1 MDKRIKIVW
10 YLSVTTI
17 LLIFVGQAY
26 WIYSQYQYAG
36 DMLAE
41 QMKRECTTAIKDEQG
56 IREVRRM
63 KETEK
68 DNRFNK
74 IRIASKSVN
83 KNANESNRILDV
95 TYTLGDNT
103 RYFIRVKGLSND
115 ELSMILDRYIIACFK
130 PIQAQTIDSVM
141 ASKGYASMRD
151 FRTIRKEGVVMLPQY
166 EVTTGLRKM
175 LKVAYCSNPLRKEAV
190 TFAIPIPVNTII
202 KTLTWQLGASLLLL
216 LVLAFCLYYQI
227 KTIMIQKRIDAM
239 RHEFMK
245 NMIFEMKQPVEPNAA
260 EDVLRIGDTDF
271 RYSMNELQHES
282 ERVMLTS
289 RQAEIF
295 KILSDS
301 PNRIV
306 PREQILLA
314 AWGDDSYS
322 NSMALNVQISY
333 LRRAIRS
340 DERLAIEVVY
350 KKGYILNVKEKVCRQ
365 S

>member
-1 MDKRIKIVW
+1 
-10 YLSVTTI
+10 
-17 LLIFVGQAY
+17 
-26 WIYSQYQYAG
+26 
-36 DMLAE
+36 
-41 QMKRECTTAIKDEQG
+41 
-56 IREVRRM
+56 
-63 KETEK
+63 
-68 DNRFNK
+68 
-74 IRIASKSVN
+74 
-83 KNANESNRILDV
+83 
-95 TYTLGDNT
+95 
-103 RYFIRVKGLSND
+103 
-115 ELSMILDRYIIACFK
+115 
-130 PIQAQTIDSVM
+130 
-141 ASKGYASMRD
+141 
-151 FRTIRKEGVVMLPQY
+151 
-166 EVTTGLRKM
+166 
-175 LKVAYCSNPLRKEAV
+175 
-190 TFAIPIPVNTII
+190 
-202 KTLTWQLGASLLLL
+202 
-216 LVLAFCLYYQI
+216 
-227 KTIMIQKRIDAM
+227 MIQKRIDAM

-333 LRRAIRS
+333 LRQAIRS

-350 KKGYILNVKEKVCRQ
+350 KKGYILNVKEKACRQ